1 MSSSKRN
8 KNISLVILKIYKV
21 LKTTYVSYL
30 LPSKAI
36 DSVNGSINI
45 IVCKA
50 PSILILIGVT
60 GNSKSMIRIYDPD
73 LSITNVKIKNMKKFL
88 AALFLLV
95 CPMSRQEYYYH

>member
-8 KNISLVILKIYKV
+8 KNISLVILLYKV

-50 PSILILIGVT
+50 PSMLILIGVT
-60 GNSKSMIRIYDPD
+60 GNSKSMIRIYR
-73 LSITNVKIKNMKKFL
+73 LQT
-88 AALFLLV
+88 
-95 CPMSRQEYYYH
+95 SRLRI